1 MILASLFRNPR
12 EAVLVPEDRSAQR
25 VVPVVA
31 RTQPPHPAAPVQ
43 ARHRLTLT
51 PGTAI
56 HFNLAVIG
64 IRILSGSASLV
75 QSEGGCALAAGEE
88 RAYSNLSEGLTI
100 QASGSEPLVFEV
112 VLDTASD
119 DHQRLKQQFYAHMA
133 GRLQLMDAEYSA
145 GNG

>member
-12 EAVLVPEDRSAQR
+12 KAVLVPEDHSAQR
-25 VVPVVA
+25 VAPAIA
-31 RTQPPHPAAPVQ
+31 RTQTPLPAAPIQ

-51 PGTAI
+51 PGNTI
-56 HFNLAVIG
+56 HFNLSSIG
-64 IRILSGSASLV
+64 LRILSGSASLV

-88 RAYSNLSEGLTI
+88 RAYSNLPEGLTI
-100 QASGSEPLVFEV
+100 KASGSEPLVFEV

-145 GNG
+145 

>member
-43 ARHRLTLT
+43 ARHRLTVA
-51 PGTAI
+51 PATAI
-56 HFNLAVIG
+56 QFNSPDISL
-64 IRILSGSASLV
+64 RILSGSASLMESG
-75 QSEGGCALAAGEE
+75 QSHVLAAGEE
-88 RAYSNLSEGLTI
+88 RAYSNLPEGLTI
-100 QASGSEPLVFEV
+100 CPTGSEPLVFEV

-145 GNG
+145 GNA